1 VINLAYPGLG
11 ETVAMDQWQC
21 IDAFH
26 QKHMRFETWD
36 NTQVLVDSFQNCYV
50 LDNKEGATSF
60 VTFGTELEE
69 ATDAD
74 AAADSGD
81 AEDPATDDGA
91 AAASR
96 RLQADGR
103 TLANLTVHIMR
114 PYYTVDMDGGDI
126 PLDKNQ
132 HIAL

>member
-1 VINLAYPGLG
+1 MINLAYPGLG

-74 AAADSGD
+74 AAA
-81 AEDPATDDGA
+81 
-91 AAASR
+91 ASR